1 MRHPDIK
8 TLLATVFIL
17 TVTGPLLA
25 LESDRQ
31 QPLLVN
37 ADTTDG
43 TLGDGIAIMSGQVE
57 IRQGSLLVRADV
69 AEVEKIDGRVRQVK
83 LTGTPVHLQQ
93 EIENEGLV
101 TATAGTISYKV
112 ATGMVTLTGKAD
124 VDHPQYQIS
133 GEELIYDMNL
143 QHFQGNG
150 GDGNGRIRIELAP
163 EVVPEID
170 SEIDRKPD
178 NPEAESDA
186 SSLPQGASVAQDG
199 SRTDHAES

>member
-8 TLLATVFIL
+8 TLIAAVFIL
-17 TVTGPLLA
+17 TITGPLLA

-101 TATAGTISYKV
+101 TATARTISYKV

-133 GEELIYDMNL
+133 GEELTYDMNL

-170 SEIDRKPD
+170 SAIDKKPN
-178 NPEAESDA
+178 NPEDESDA

-199 SRTDHAES
+199 SRTDHVES